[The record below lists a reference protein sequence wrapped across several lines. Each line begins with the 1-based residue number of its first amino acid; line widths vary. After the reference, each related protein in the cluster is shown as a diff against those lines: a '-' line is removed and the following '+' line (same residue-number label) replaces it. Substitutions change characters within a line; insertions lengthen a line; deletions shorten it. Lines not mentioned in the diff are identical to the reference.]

1 MNLGKSTAKNPTICI
16 AYTINMIE
24 DTKLVLTRKNLP
36 TLLAH
41 KLAQTKSLAYSKNIQ
56 APNLLHHSWD
66 E

>member
-1 MNLGKSTAKNPTICI
+1 
-16 AYTINMIE
+16 MIE